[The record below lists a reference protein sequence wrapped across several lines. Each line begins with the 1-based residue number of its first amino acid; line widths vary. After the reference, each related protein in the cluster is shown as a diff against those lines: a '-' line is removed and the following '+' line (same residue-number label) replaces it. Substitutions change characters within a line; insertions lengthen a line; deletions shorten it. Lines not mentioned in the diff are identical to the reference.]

1 LTIPSSTELAAHA
14 LATKSIKPMKPIRND
29 LSKSI
34 KNIPFSCLLRAQE
47 LCHNIQSAN
56 SYKASLIPRNFL
68 VSHHAAIASWE
79 WPGMTVLLWHT

>member
-14 LATKSIKPMKPIRND
+14 LAVKSINPMKPIRSD

-34 KNIPFSCLLRAQE
+34 NNIPFTCVLQARE

-56 SYKASLIPRNFL
+56 FDKASLIPRNFS

-79 WPGMTVLLWHT
+79 RPGMPGLLSHT